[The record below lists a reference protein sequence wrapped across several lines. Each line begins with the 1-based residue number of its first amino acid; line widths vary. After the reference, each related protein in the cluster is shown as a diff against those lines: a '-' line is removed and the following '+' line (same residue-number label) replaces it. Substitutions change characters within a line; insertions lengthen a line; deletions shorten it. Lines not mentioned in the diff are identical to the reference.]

1 MYILHPFMDVVLS
14 EERQSKK
21 WVGIFQLGIFWVGI
35 FFWEFP
41 RGSLMGANFPV
52 GNFLGRI
59 FLELKIKKHD
69 QLYFGAL
76 VLLLRR

>member
-35 FFWEFP
+35 FFGEFSW
-41 RGSLMGANFPV
+41 GSLMGANFPV

-59 FLELKIKKHD
+59 FLELKIKKHN
-69 QLYFGAL
+69 QIYFGPL